1 MMVPIRCGE
10 GRSGIGSGVSGR
22 MLSMDESPC
31 APTSGAC
38 PWSRV
43 GIDTFKLIEGFF
55 VWFSSLA
62 WNRNRRA
69 PSGRRRRLTRC
80 GRSGV
85 AQPVGG
91 ALPLLDVVGDH
102 PRRLH
107 RGLAQL
113 RIAGNLALHAL
124 AFGVKHLAQ

>member
-1 MMVPIRCGE
+1 
-10 GRSGIGSGVSGR
+10 
-22 MLSMDESPC
+22 MLSMDVSPC

-38 PWSRV
+38 PWSRL
-43 GIDTFKLIEGFF
+43 GIDTFKLIAGFF
-55 VWFSSLA
+55 VRFSSLA
-62 WNRNRRA
+62 WNRNRRT

-85 AQPVGG
+85 AQRVGG

-113 RIAGNLALHAL
+113 RIAGDLTLHPL
-124 AFGVKHLAQ
+124 AFGMQA